1 MTTETITVAG
11 DGITIDLLVWRR
23 FRARRDGLVERII
36 ATNPGLAALGPILP
50 IGTNVVIPMDDPS
63 AKPAKPAL
71 VRLWGND

>member
-50 IGTNVVIPMDDPS
+50 VGTVVTIPMDDP
-63 AKPAKPAL
+63 AAAPQDRAL
-71 VRLWGND
+71 VRLWD